1 MDGVNMNGVNMKKVT
16 IAVLGTFDT
25 KGGEYQYII
34 QKIRALG
41 ADVLTIDASTR
52 DRAVEKADYGC
63 HEIARYAGEDY
74 GRLVTGTRAES
85 MAIVMAGA
93 GRLVRELVERGK
105 IQGMLSIGGSGGTT
119 IAASVMRTLP
129 MGFPKVLATTQACS
143 DKMPAFIGGKDLIVI
158 NSVADVSGTNS
169 IISRVYDQAAGAVVG
184 AAMAAEKSRG
194 EKAKEPVRPRVALSM
209 YGITTPCVVRAAKYL
224 ERRGYEPIVFHA
236 NGAGGKAMKALIAE
250 GMFQG
255 VLDITTAEVAAH
267 VLDAESSTAGEDRLD
282 AAVLAGIPQVLS
294 VGGMDLVGIRVSEL
308 ETKYKGYKPYCH
320 NDKPD
325 MVRTKPED
333 GLRIGKFMCE
343 RLNNSYAPCAVY
355 LPMRSLSALDEA
367 GGFSCDD
374 EARRLLYEAI
384 SLNAGP
390 GLEVVEMDCDINDP
404 VFAEAMAERLCQ
416 MLEPSGGKE

>member
-1 MDGVNMNGVNMKKVT
+1 MRKEFLRMDGEDMKKVT
-16 IAVLGTFDT
+16 IGVLGTFDT
-25 KGGEYQYII
+25 KGEEYRYLIG
-34 QKIRALG
+34 KIRSLG

-52 DRAVEKADYGC
+52 DRAAEKADYGC
-63 HEIARYAGEDY
+63 RELARYGEAEY
-74 GRLVTGTRAES
+74 EKLITGTRAES
-85 MAIVMAGA
+85 MAIVMTGA
-93 GRLVRELVERGK
+93 GRLIRELVEKKR
-105 IQGMLSIGGSGGTT
+105 IQGLLSIGGSGGTT

-129 MGFPKVLATTQACS
+129 IGFPKVIATTQACS
-143 DKMPAFIGGKDLIVI
+143 DKMPGFIGGKDFIVI
-158 NSVADVSGTNS
+158 NSVADVQGTNS
-169 IISRVYDQAAGAVVG
+169 IISKVYDQAAGAVVG
-184 AAMAAEKSRG
+184 AAMAAEPFTG
-194 EKAKEPVRPRVALSM
+194 PHPPRIALSM

-224 ERRGYEPIVFHA
+224 ERKGYEPVVFHA
-236 NGAGGKAMKALIAE
+236 NGAGGKAMKTLIAE

-325 MVRTKPED
+325 MIRTKPED
-333 GLRIGKFMCE
+333 GLKIGKFMCG

-355 LPMRSLSALDEA
+355 LPIRSLSALDEK

-390 GLEVVEMDCDINDP
+390 AVEIVEMDCDINAP
-404 VFAEAMAERLCQ
+404 EFAEAMAERLCR
-416 MLEPSGGKE
+416 MLEVQDRKE